1 MASWLPQQHGTGIG
15 LASFFDANPKR
26 GNVAAAKE
34 FSMSDEN
41 AAEEA
46 GPADEREGAIHEV
59 DVELY
64 AVLGQVTML
73 VSQLLKIGRG
83 AIIELEQKTTDPIE
97 LLVNQKLVAY
107 GEIVTVDDK
116 LGVTI
121 TDVVIK
127 PFG

>member
-1 MASWLPQQHGTGIG
+1 
-15 LASFFDANPKR
+15 
-26 GNVAAAKE
+26 
-34 FSMSDEN
+34 MSDES
-41 AAEEA
+41 AAEDG
-46 GPADEREGAIHEV
+46 GPVDEREGAIHEV

-64 AVLGQVTML
+64 AVLGQATML

-83 AIIELEQKTTDPIE
+83 AIIELEQKTTDPVE
-97 LLVNQKLVAY
+97 LQVNQKLVAY

-121 TDVVIK
+121 TDVIKK

>member
-1 MASWLPQQHGTGIG
+1 MASWLPQQHGTCID
-15 LASFFDANPKR
+15 LASFFDANPNR
-26 GNVAAAKE
+26 GNVAEAKE
-34 FSMSDEN
+34 FSMSDDN

-83 AIIELEQKTTDPIE
+83 AIIELE
-97 LLVNQKLVAY
+97 
-107 GEIVTVDDK
+107 
-116 LGVTI
+116 
-121 TDVVIK
+121 
-127 PFG
+127 

>member
-1 MASWLPQQHGTGIG
+1 
-15 LASFFDANPKR
+15 
-26 GNVAAAKE
+26 
-34 FSMSDEN
+34 MSDESG
-41 AAEEA
+41 A
-46 GPADEREGAIHEV
+46 PADERDGAIKEV

-64 AVLGQVTML
+64 AVLGQATML

-83 AIIELEQKTTDPIE
+83 AIIELDQKTTDPVE
-97 LLVNQKLVAY
+97 LQVNQKLVAY

-121 TDVVIK
+121 TDVVKK

>member
-1 MASWLPQQHGTGIG
+1 MASWLPQQHGSGIEFAG
-15 LASFFDANPKR
+15 FFAANPNR
-26 GNVAAAKE
+26 GNVAAAEE
-34 FSMSDEN
+34 FSISDDN

-64 AVLGQVTML
+64 AVLGQATML
-73 VSQLLKIGRG
+73 ANQLLKIGRG
-83 AIIELEQKTTDPIE
+83 AIIELEQKTTDPIA
-97 LLVNQKLVAY
+97 LQFNQKLVAY

-121 TDVVIK
+121 TDVLKK
-127 PFG
+127 PFR